1 MLFGKVEYFE
11 DLFIAFKTYCPEKGG
26 HRKLLLSVEVCIHNI
41 VDVCCKFYPRTFEGY
56 YSCRVQFSPVGMD
69 ALTEEYTW
77 RPVQL
82 GDNNTFSAVYDKC
95 APFSHIRHCSEID
108 ILDNSIE
115 ILVFR
120 IGAIEFKLCLKR
132 DTECQTALYTLING
146 IPRRVNVIIEEFEN
160 EIISCIGNWEVFC
173 KDLKESF
180 FFPVFR
186 SGSKLE
192 KLSERFQLNFQKIGI
207 IKLIFPGGKTNSFSI
222 F

>member
-69 ALTEEYTW
+69 ALTEEYTR

-120 IGAIEFKLCLKR
+120 
-132 DTECQTALYTLING
+132 
-146 IPRRVNVIIEEFEN
+146 
-160 EIISCIGNWEVFC
+160 
-173 KDLKESF
+173 
-180 FFPVFR
+180 